1 MGTNNDILQND
12 SFTFSEECR
21 KAIQYY
27 FSLFTFIVMD
37 YHDTIGEIPT
47 LKYFYDESGDT
58 EKWLFHQLQCNVLFK
73 PDALQSLLML
83 RNKLSNLLMQ
93 SKAVYQKNF
102 SFISKDLSLACA
114 SSLEKVLAFVD
125 NEINDLQSLQACELE
140 SVVTSSSQTSNAPEK
155 ALNEPA
161 IKRES
166 FQFDVTEDVKF
177 RLNDLFNFLKDSII
191 KVEDEKKDFAT
202 FRCCLFGGDVYPGH
216 KIKLKP
222 KSIKDIACFFGS
234 MVQFTDYHNTKAT
247 YKETIRKWFVDHNG
261 DFLKNEKHIQ
271 DNTREAANPV
281 VWKYV
286 KNFLDPDKKK
296 DVKGSITK
304 NVIQ

>member
-1 MGTNNDILQND
+1 MATNNT
-12 SFTFSEECR
+12 FRFSEDCN
-21 KAIQYY
+21 KSIHFYL
-27 FSLFTFIVMD
+27 SLFTFIVQD
-37 YHDTIGEIPT
+37 FNKCEPNYPVNLSYDLKDGEEALIWK
-47 LKYFYDESGDT
+47 LNSE
-58 EKWLFHQLQCNVLFK
+58 VLFK
-73 PDALQSLLML
+73 PEALPGLLQL

-93 SKAVYQKNF
+93 AKAVAADFFEFETDLYT
-102 SFISKDLSLACA
+102 KDCIDSLRRVIA
-114 SSLEKVLAFVD
+114 VVD
-125 NEINDLQSLQACELE
+125 NEINDIESLQNDEIE
-140 SVVTSSSQTSNAPEK
+140 DVVTSSIQTSNEPET
-155 ALNEPA
+155 ALNKPTIE
-161 IKRES
+161 RES

-202 FRCCLFGGDVYPGH
+202 FRCCLFGGDVYPDH

-222 KSIKDIACFFGS
+222 KSIKNIACFFGA
-234 MVQFTDYHNTKAT
+234 MVQYTDYHYTKAT
-247 YKETIRKWFVDHNG
+247 KKETIRKWFVDHNG
-261 DFLKNEKHIQ
+261 DFLENEKHIQ
-271 DNTREAANPV
+271 DNTIEAANPV